1 MSATPVLAN
10 HPLLLLGLANGQQRN
25 IAILIKG
32 LGSKSSIIH
41 MDHET
46 RDYRLSLGAKRFQKH
61 YNHFFHLSK
70 RPVACSNP
78 LSTYSIPDYKP
89 PPISI
94 TRIIKDLGNEPC

>member
-10 HPLLLLGLANGQQRN
+10 HPSPGLANGQQRN
-25 IAILIKG
+25 TAVLIKG

-61 YNHFFHLSK
+61 YNHFFIYQNALSHA
-70 RPVACSNP
+70 V
-78 LSTYSIPDYKP
+78 IPFQRTAFQ
-89 PPISI
+89 I
-94 TRIIKDLGNEPC
+94 TSLPHINNTNNKSPWE